1 VTVTHEGEPV
11 RGEGPNGGVERR
23 SAGGE
28 GGGRSGAGAG
38 DGFRARV
45 LIVDDDRIDRMAV
58 RRHLAHASAEIAV
71 DEADGVLAAIDRLT
85 GDAFDC
91 VVLDYNL
98 PDGDGLTFLRGL
110 RSAGIEV
117 PVVMLTGQDDEEI
130 ARQLLL
136 SGASAYI
143 PKSTLSP
150 GLLLDSI
157 REAIQG
163 RR

>member
-1 VTVTHEGEPV
+1 MHPDEPA
-11 RGEGPNGGVERR
+11 RGEAPSGGAERR
-23 SAGGE
+23 SAGGGGSDRSPAGVGE
-28 GGGRSGAGAG
+28 GVL
-38 DGFRARV
+38 RARV
-45 LIVDDDRIDRMAV
+45 LLVDDDQIDRMAV
-58 RRHLAHASAEIAV
+58 RRHLANASAEIAV
-71 DEADGVLAAIDRLT
+71 EEADGVLAAIDRVT

-130 ARQLLL
+130 TRQLML

-143 PKSTLSP
+143 PKSSLSP
-150 GLLLDSI
+150 ALLLTSI
-157 REAIQG
+157 REAIRA